1 MESKSLSQ
9 PEKWILIGIPILFII
24 GSIFHFLYE
33 ILGESPIV
41 ALFAPVNESVWEHC
55 KLVLWPMILWWLLY
69 YCCRGKKYQIDK
81 NKWFASAL
89 ISLLVSL
96 ITMPALYYFYTG
108 AFGVELLWV
117 DILILLC
124 VIAFGQLLGLH
135 TYRYGKGI
143 PAGLVLILLAA
154 IVLIF
159 MWFTFFP
166 PHLPLFQDGVTKSYG
181 IH

>member
-1 MESKSLSQ
+1 M
-9 PEKWILIGIPILFII
+9 
-24 GSIFHFLYE
+24 
-33 ILGESPIV
+33 
-41 ALFAPVNESVWEHC
+41 
-55 KLVLWPMILWWLLY
+55 
-69 YCCRGKKYQIDK
+69 
-81 NKWFASAL
+81 

-135 TYRYGKGI
+135 TYRHGKGI

-154 IVLIF
+154 IVLVF